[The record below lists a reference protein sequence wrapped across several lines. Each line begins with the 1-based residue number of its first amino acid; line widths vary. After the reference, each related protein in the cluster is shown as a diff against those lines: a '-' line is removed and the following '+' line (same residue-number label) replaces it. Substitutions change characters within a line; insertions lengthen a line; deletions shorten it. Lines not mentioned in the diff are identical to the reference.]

1 MLNGGESKP
10 DAGPNAGP
18 FQPLISDYKEY
29 HTDCTVR
36 FVIRMTNKQFQHAMD
51 QGGLHK
57 FFKLQKTVSLNN
69 MVLFDSKGCLRRYDS
84 PVDILNEF
92 YTVRLALYGK
102 RKEYL
107 ENMLGAECAK
117 LDNIAR
123 FIVEKC
129 DGKIKV
135 ENLRKN
141 DLIKLLADRGYQSD
155 PIKKWKE
162 KITKERGYLHD
173 SVGGDANKN
182 VAIDEQDE
190 IENKNQDY
198 NYLLSMPLWNLT
210 MEKKEEILKQQ
221 RQKGAELKALQAKTR
236 EQLWLD
242 DLAEFKLEL
251 EKFEE
256 REREEM
262 EISIKKNVS
271 KTAKGASSS
280 NLKALKYEYLPSSDG
295 ERVQPKMDA
304 QLLQKSE
311 QQRLAQKVK
320 KEENALNIVD
330 IISTEASELG
340 DEERKQLNEI
350 AANLANPNRVKPTTG
365 GSKAASGTPKKP
377 AVKKEKIDGETN
389 GHENGDHENGDV
401 SIDAMVFILKKNTFL
416 CLKDFKF
423 IIFYIKGEQYS
434 GEEKERAKEEA
445 VWRFERD

>member
-1 MLNGGESKP
+1 MYTIEITELPIGVWTQVYKEGVLETMLNGGESKT

-18 FQPLISDYKEY
+18 FQPLITDYKEY

-36 FVIRMTNKQFQHAMD
+36 FVVKMTNKQFQHAMD

-57 FFKLQKTVSLNN
+57 FFKLQKTISLNN
-69 MVLFDSKGCLRRYDS
+69 MVLFDSKGCLRRYES

-92 YTVRLALYGK
+92 YGMRLSLYGK

-173 SVGGDANKN
+173 SVGGEANRN
-182 VAIDEQDE
+182 AIADEQDE
-190 IENKNQDY
+190 VENKNQDY

-251 EKFEE
+251 EKFEQ

-271 KTAKGASSS
+271 KTAKAAASSSSS
-280 NLKALKYEYLPSSDG
+280 NLKSIKYEYLPTSDA
-295 ERVQPKMDA
+295 ERIEPKMDA
-304 QLLQKSE
+304 QLLQRSE

-320 KEENALNIVD
+320 KEENALNIVE
-330 IISTEASELG
+330 IISSEMGELG
-340 DEERKQLNEI
+340 DEQRKQMNEI
-350 AANLANPNRVKPTTG
+350 VANLANPNRVKPTGGG
-365 GSKAASGTPKKP
+365 GSKATNGTPKKQP
-377 AVKKEKIDGETN
+377 AVKKEKTENNGDAN
-389 GHENGDHENGDV
+389 GHEENGAEENGGGDV
-401 SIDAMVFILKKNTFL
+401 SIDAMV
-416 CLKDFKF
+416 C
-423 IIFYIKGEQYS
+423 IF
-434 GEEKERAKEEA
+434 EK
-445 VWRFERD
+445 